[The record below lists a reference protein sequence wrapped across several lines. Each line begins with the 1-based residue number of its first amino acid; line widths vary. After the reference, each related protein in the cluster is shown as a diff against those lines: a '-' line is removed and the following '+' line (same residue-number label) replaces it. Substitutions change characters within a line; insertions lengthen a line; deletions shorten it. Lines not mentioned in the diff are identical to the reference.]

1 MDIQMA
7 IHHHN
12 SCYLLC
18 NNYLERFYKVTYM
31 SKSSRDRKWLV
42 RRINIIKTILQK
54 GLSIKLGIDRNTKNK
69 NNVLY

>member
-1 MDIQMA
+1 MA
-7 IHHHN
+7 IHRHR

-18 NNYLERFYKVTYM
+18 NNYLERFHKVTYM

-54 GLSIKLGIDRNTKNK
+54 GSSIKLGIDRNTKK
-69 NNVLY
+69 NNVLH